1 MKLVRREFLR
11 LSALGVA
18 LPLLP
23 PRAFAENYP
32 SRPVHFVVGFP
43 AGGPNDIL
51 GRLIAQ
57 WLSDR
62 LGQPF
67 AVENKPGTS
76 GNVATEMV
84 VRAPADGYTI
94 LLVGPANAISGS
106 LYPDLS
112 FNFLRDIAPVAALAE
127 LPFVLEVNPSLPAKS
142 VAEFIAYAKANPG
155 KINMASFGA
164 GTISH
169 LAGELFK
176 VMTGV
181 SMLHVPYRGGAPM
194 VTDIIGGR
202 VQAGIDALPNS
213 LPHIQSGA
221 MRALAI
227 TGPTRSDVLPDVP
240 TVGETVPGYDVSGWT
255 GVGVPS
261 GTPAEIVATLNR
273 EINAALSN
281 PRIKARLAEIGG
293 RPMLLTPD
301 EMGKLW
307 VTDTERWAKVVK
319 FAGVKAE

>member
-1 MKLVRREFLR
+1 MRLPRRQFLH
-11 LSALGVA
+11 LAVAALAAPAVIRPA
-18 LPLLP
+18 N
-23 PRAFAENYP
+23 AQSYP
-32 SRPVHFVVGFP
+32 ARPVRWVLGYP
-43 AGGPNDIL
+43 AGGSTDIL
-51 GRLIAQ
+51 VRIVGN
-57 WLSDR
+57 WLSER

-67 AVENKPGTS
+67 VVENKPGAGT
-76 GNVATEMV
+76 NLAVQAV
-84 VRAPADGYTI
+84 VNAPPDGYT
-94 LLVGPANAISGS
+94 LLFVATSNAINATSYES
-106 LYPDLS
+106 LP

-127 LPFVLEVNPSLPAKS
+127 LPFVVDVNPSLPAKT

-155 KINMASFGA
+155 KINMGSFGA

-181 SMLHVPYRGGAPM
+181 TMQHVPYRGGAPM

-213 LPHIQSGA
+213 LPHIRSGTL
-221 MRALAI
+221 RALAM
-227 TGPTRSDVLPDVP
+227 TGPVRSDVLPDVP

-261 GTPAEIVATLNR
+261 GTPAEIIATLNR
-273 EINAALSN
+273 EINAALADQ
-281 PRIKARLAEIGG
+281 RIKARLAEFGG
-293 RPMLLTPD
+293 RPLLFTPD
-301 EMGKLW
+301 ELGKLW
-307 VTDTERWAKVVK
+307 ADETARWAKVVK